1 MTSESDKPTADA
13 ADRAQTNLDRND
25 TPTLFDRAAEALGD
39 VAEHIGDLGEAI
51 ADKAVAAASSGAS
64 LASDAASAVVEAGAD
79 AYTGSRLE
87 SLVSYVGEGL
97 DERGVFDAIETA
109 TDAVGNKIGQV
120 TGKRLMEMLEE
131 KLKLQDQ
138 YNDVLATKLAE
149 ALDRIAK
156 LEARLTNGTR

>member
-1 MTSESDKPTADA
+1 MTSEPDKPHSDA
-13 ADRAQTNLDRND
+13 ADRAQADVDRED
-25 TPTLFDRAAEALGD
+25 KPTLFERAADALGD

-51 ADKAVAAASSGAS
+51 ADKAVAAASSGVS
-64 LASDAASAVVEAGAD
+64 LATNAASAVVEAGAD
-79 AYTGSRLE
+79 AYAGSRLE

-97 DERGVFDAIETA
+97 DDRGVFDAIETA
-109 TDAVGNKIGQV
+109 TGAVGDKIGQV

-156 LEARLTNGTR
+156 LEARLTNGAR

>member
-1 MTSESDKPTADA
+1 MNSKADKPTSDA
-13 ADRAQTNLDRND
+13 ADHAQKDLARDD
-25 TPTLFDRAAEALGD
+25 TPTLFERAAGALGD
-39 VAEHIGDLGEAI
+39 VAEQLGDIGEAI

-79 AYTGSRLE
+79 VYTGSRLE

-109 TDAVGNKIGQV
+109 TDAVGDKIGQV

>member
-1 MTSESDKPTADA
+1 MTSEPDKPHSDA
-13 ADRAQTNLDRND
+13 AERAQADEDREGK
-25 TPTLFDRAAEALGD
+25 PTLFQRAADALGD

-51 ADKAVAAASSGAS
+51 ADKAAAAASSGAS
-64 LASDAASAVVEAGAD
+64 LATNAASAVVEAGTD

-97 DERGVFDAIETA
+97 DDRGVFDAIETA
-109 TDAVGNKIGQV
+109 TDAVGDKIGQV

-156 LEARLTNGTR
+156 LEARLTNGAR